1 MGLWKENEYAGKDGA
16 GEKEELLLITY
27 GVHQDDLVWC
37 YFSKLSHLIAVYALK
52 AVEKNSFCII

>member
-27 GVHQDDLVWC
+27 GLHQADLV
-37 YFSKLSHLIAVYALK
+37 
-52 AVEKNSFCII
+52 